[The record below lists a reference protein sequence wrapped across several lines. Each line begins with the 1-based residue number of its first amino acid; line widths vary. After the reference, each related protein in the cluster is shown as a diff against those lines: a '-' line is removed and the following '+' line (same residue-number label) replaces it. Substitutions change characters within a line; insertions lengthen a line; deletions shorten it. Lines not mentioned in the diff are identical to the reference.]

1 MRTFVKMNEEKQQ
14 VTIVLPKK
22 HHQELRRMALEKHTS
37 MANLIRE
44 AVGYKIESLE
54 RKRGRL

>member
-1 MRTFVKMNEEKQQ
+1 MNEEKQQ

-22 HHQELRRMALEKHTS
+22 HHEELRRLALEKHTS